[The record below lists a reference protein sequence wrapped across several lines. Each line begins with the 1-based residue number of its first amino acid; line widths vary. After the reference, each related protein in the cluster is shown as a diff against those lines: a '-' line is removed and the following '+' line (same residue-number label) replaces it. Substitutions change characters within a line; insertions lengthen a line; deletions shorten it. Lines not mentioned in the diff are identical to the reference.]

1 MIKLSKHKDINQA
14 VLMKNMPYFF
24 LIMLIFFIA
33 ITYFFGVFVEIYWV
47 IFVIM
52 GNYIFFIS
60 RKKELGSSQKYD
72 DDLFS
77 STFTLAIWLMFALN
91 FSSISYYR
99 SDFNMP
105 KENLYVVQGHVITDL
120 IGNTS
125 GDEILLK
132 TKENKSMIL
141 SLNYLNNQLTNREV
155 IIPVGENITVLYHK
169 LYNGFYTD
177 SDILIPYEIT
187 SDKYTYLHYE
197 QSLNFFKKAKIKSI
211 LFLAISLIL
220 YIVSTY
226 FAVRFVM
233 KISRR
238 ALWVNQF

>member
-1 MIKLSKHKDINQA
+1 
-14 VLMKNMPYFF
+14 
-24 LIMLIFFIA
+24 
-33 ITYFFGVFVEIYWV
+33 
-47 IFVIM
+47 
-52 GNYIFFIS
+52 
-60 RKKELGSSQKYD
+60 
-72 DDLFS
+72 
-77 STFTLAIWLMFALN
+77 
-91 FSSISYYR
+91 
-99 SDFNMP
+99 
-105 KENLYVVQGHVITDL
+105 
-120 IGNTS
+120 
-125 GDEILLK
+125 
-132 TKENKSMIL
+132 MIL

-238 ALWVNQF
+238 AL